1 MLIFGQEIKRR
12 HFLILISFLLVL
24 LAIPLSVYLVQK
36 QQIFKSR
43 AVTTFRPPS
52 EFEVGLEVGE
62 QSDTGK
68 VNLVA
73 ESKAKWVR
81 LNFIGDDWTASSSA
95 TKKYNQ
101 IIDAYRAKRINILGL
116 IGAQSVAGGYD
127 RAKPDDFTKKY
138 VDAADAIIN
147 RFGDRVKA
155 YELFNEPNDWAGGT
169 NAQVPPD
176 LFAKYLGRIY
186 RKIKIDQKKLDII
199 LNSGPVFSHDQDTGA
214 SYLEQTYSAGKNLS
228 DPEANWTKIKAEA
241 GSYPLDGIGYHI
253 YVAQGMNDQGQVEPK
268 IRENLNAFKSIIAT
282 LDPGKKIWISE
293 FGWGTGIGRVTEEVQ
308 ALNLE
313 KAFALFKSEP
323 TVRMA
328 MWFTLMD
335 FDPVEWGL
343 LRGDGVKKKAWEKFI
358 QVAAGTPAPTGLI
371 VLPTATPS
379 ATPLQKPSPSPVVTS
394 SPALTPSPAP
404 VKFDLNKD
412 NKVNSIDAGEFLKAL
427 RKGNPPKADDF
438 NNDGVVNSLDY
449 SMLIRNFSR

>member
-12 HFLILISFLLVL
+12 HFLILTSFLLIL
-24 LAIPLSVYLVQK
+24 FAIPLSVYLVQK

-43 AVTTFRPPS
+43 AVTMVRPPS
-52 EFEVGLEVGE
+52 EFEVGLEAGE

-101 IIDAYRAKRINILGL
+101 IIDAYKAKRINILGL

-127 RAKPDDFTKKY
+127 RTKPDDFIKKY
-138 VDAADAIIN
+138 VDAADAIVN

-228 DPEANWTKIKAEA
+228 DPEANWAKIKAET

-253 YVAQGMNDQGQVEPK
+253 YVAQGMNDQRQVEPK
-268 IRENLNAFKSIIAT
+268 IKENLNAFKSVIT
-282 LDPGKKIWISE
+282 MLDPGKKIWISE
-293 FGWGTGIGRVTEEVQ
+293 FGWGTGTGRVTEEVQ

-313 KAFALFKSEP
+313 KAYTLLKGEP

-335 FDPVEWGL
+335 FDP
-343 LRGDGVKKKAWEKFI
+343 
-358 QVAAGTPAPTGLI
+358 
-371 VLPTATPS
+371 
-379 ATPLQKPSPSPVVTS
+379 
-394 SPALTPSPAP
+394 
-404 VKFDLNKD
+404 
-412 NKVNSIDAGEFLKAL
+412 
-427 RKGNPPKADDF
+427 
-438 NNDGVVNSLDY
+438 
-449 SMLIRNFSR
+449 